1 MSEENVE
8 VQVVEEEIEVPVP
21 EKKKRGRQ
29 PGSKREIVRKI
40 PAGFEVPESFTG
52 LVGAIAIV
60 FDGQIETGE
69 GALCHTSMIPLRKLA
84 VQLLVNKLSA
94 LPFDEAEHVASQNIG
109 PLYQYLLCFSE
120 KEDANRFEMAKL
132 LRVRPE
138 LSVLGHSKIGWN
150 RITKALYEEHFG
162 KPCLAK

>member
-1 MSEENVE
+1 MGEEIVE
-8 VQVVEEEIEVPVP
+8 LVVEQDVEIAAP

-40 PAGFEVPESFTG
+40 PTGFEVPESFTG
-52 LVGAIAIV
+52 LVQAIVIV
-60 FDGQIETGE
+60 FDGEIDTTEKG
-69 GALCHTSMIPLRKLA
+69 LCHTSMIPLRKLA
-84 VQLLVNKLSA
+84 VQLLSKKLTT
-94 LPFDEAEHVASQNIG
+94 LPFDEAEFIAGQNIG
-109 PLYQYLLCFSE
+109 PLYQYLLCFGE
-120 KEDANRFEMAKL
+120 KEDTNRFEMASL